1 MFWDL
6 LKNTFSW
13 QFMRRQYY
21 LALLFFY
28 FCYKIVESGWAVA
41 WQILKG
47 SRGENGGMLEYHTR
61 LQKPWQLIILFNML
75 SMTPGSLSVDVD
87 DEGQT
92 IQVHLLNLD
101 DRDDFM
107 AVTQKIESLLKKAL

>member
-13 QFMRRQYY
+13 QFVRRQYY

-47 SRGENGGMLEYHTR
+47 SRGENGGILEYHTL

-75 SMTPGSLSVDVD
+75 SMTPGSLTVDVD

-92 IQVHLLNLD
+92 IQVHLLNLG
-101 DRDDFM
+101 DREDFM
-107 AVTQKIESLLKKAL
+107 AVTKKIESLLKKAL